1 MGLLKIF
8 GLKRWKPDLEH
19 KPHDKK
25 EWTDYVVALSSSK
38 FDDFINKYPLSVV
51 DFWAEWCTPC
61 KIK

>member
-1 MGLLKIF
+1 MDLLKIF